1 MKKLGILGGS
11 FDPVHN
17 GHIGLARD
25 AKEQMNLDEVAMGV
39 AVIEMAMP
47 VAVNGVMLC
56 MEYDGDVDMM
66 AQSIF
71 VTTIFSM
78 VTIPV
83 VAMFL

>member
-1 MKKLGILGGS
+1 MLRLLILPALLLVVLRQMS
-11 FDPVHN
+11 
-17 GHIGLARD
+17 LD
-25 AKEQMNLDEVAMGV
+25 AVVLGV

-66 AQSIF
+66 AQAIF
-71 VTTIFSM
+71 LTTIVSM